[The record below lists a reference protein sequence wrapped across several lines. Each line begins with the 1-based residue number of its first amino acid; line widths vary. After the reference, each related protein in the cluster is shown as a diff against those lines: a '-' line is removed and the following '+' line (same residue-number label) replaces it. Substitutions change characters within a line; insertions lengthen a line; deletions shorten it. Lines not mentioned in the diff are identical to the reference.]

1 MSAPTDQAPD
11 PADVIR
17 LRAELA
23 YVTAPQRLGF
33 LLAVLGLMLAIL
45 RGTAM
50 PGVPRLLPAAI
61 ILTALGLLAIGTI
74 RRVRWHRRR
83 MRSRDH

>member
-1 MSAPTDQAPD
+1 MNGSPD
-11 PADVIR
+11 PVELRR

-33 LLAVLGLMLAIL
+33 MIAGLGVMTAIL
-45 RGTAM
+45 RGTAL
-50 PGVPRLLPAAI
+50 PGLPRMVPAAL

-74 RRVRWHRRR
+74 RRVRWHRQR
-83 MRSRDH
+83 MRRSRTR

>member
-1 MSAPTDQAPD
+1 MNGSDVD
-11 PADVIR
+11 PAALAR
-17 LRAELA
+17 LRGELA

-33 LLAVLGLMLAIL
+33 LVAALGVFMAIL
-45 RGTAM
+45 RGTAL
-50 PGVPRLLPAAI
+50 PGLPRVVPAAL

-83 MRSRDH
+83 MRGR